1 MISDS
6 DDVEICTVDDI
17 LNELYPEISSD
28 SSDEE
33 TETVA
38 QYSNP
43 DIPIV
48 TVPQGSNTP
57 PYVPPSYSFDEEGGS
72 VAQDFDPD
80 PPTVTYEPKRSDSP
94 DYNPP
99 KHPPKP
105 IVLERSYFYDDPD
118 PRLFHP
124 PPPPPHVPQGH
135 LAA

>member
-57 PYVPPSYSFDEEGGS
+57 PYVPPLTLSMKKED
-72 VAQDFDPD
+72 
-80 PPTVTYEPKRSDSP
+80 
-94 DYNPP
+94 
-99 KHPPKP
+99 
-105 IVLERSYFYDDPD
+105 LW
-118 PRLFHP
+118 PRTLTLTP
-124 PPPPPHVPQGH
+124 PPLHMNQKGQIHQITTPPNIPLNQ
-135 LAA
+135 